1 MSRAVGI
8 DFGTT
13 NSAIAVAESGKRPQL
28 AKFAG
33 ADGATQ
39 VFRSILHFDPDRR
52 EPSGRLIPAAG
63 PRALDLYR
71 EGGGGG
77 RLLQSLKSFLA
88 SRLFTLTSVY
98 GTTLSLETLIGYIL
112 RALRAAAEESLGD
125 LGTRA
130 IVGRPVRFADATT
143 PDAESLAISR
153 LRSAYLAAGFRE
165 IEFEY
170 EPVAAAYHY
179 ELGLDHDEL
188 VLIAD
193 FGGGTSDFSL
203 LRVGPGVR
211 RARGGEAELLGTEGV
226 ALAGDAFDGRIVR
239 HQVAPQLGRGSQFR
253 SLFGRI
259 LPVPGWIYL
268 HLERWHHLAELRAPD
283 TLHLLHG
290 LRKDAVEPERLN
302 ALLHVV
308 ENDLGFP
315 LYRSVHATKLAL
327 SAHEQ
332 TRLAFRHG
340 PIAIDAPVARASFEH
355 WIRDDLRAIEVGLDT
370 LLETTGVRAP
380 EIDSVFLTGG
390 SSLVPAVRRRFA
402 ERFGAERLRDGEE
415 LTSVASGLALRALA

>member
-13 NSAIAVAESGKRPQL
+13 NSAIAVADAGERPRL
-28 AKFAG
+28 ARFAG
-33 ADGATQ
+33 GDGATN
-39 VFRSILHFDPDRR
+39 VFRSILHFDPERR

-71 EGGGGG
+71 EGGGG

-88 SRLFTLTSVY
+88 SRLFTLTSIY
-98 GTTLSLETLIGYIL
+98 GTFLSLETLIGYIL
-112 RALRAAAEESLGD
+112 RALRAAAEESFGD
-125 LGTRA
+125 LGARA

-143 PDAESLAISR
+143 PEAESLALSR
-153 LRSAYLAAGFRE
+153 LRTAYFAAGFRE

-211 RARGGEAELLGTEGV
+211 RARGGQAELLGTEGV

-253 SLFGRI
+253 SLFGRL

-283 TLHLLHG
+283 TLHLLHA
-290 LRKDAVEPERLN
+290 LRKEAVEPERLG

-327 SAHEQ
+327 SAHDEA
-332 TRLAFRHG
+332 RFGFRNG
-340 PIAIDAPVARASFEH
+340 PIAIDAPVARASFED
-355 WIRDDLRAIEVGLDT
+355 WIRDDLRSIEVGLDA
-370 LLETTGVRAP
+370 LLEATGVRAA

-402 ERFGAERLRDGEE
+402 ERFGAQRLRDGEE

>member
-1 MSRAVGI
+1 MPRAVGI

-13 NSAIAVAESGKRPQL
+13 NSAIAIAGEDRRPRL
-28 AKFAG
+28 ARFPTP
-33 ADGATQ
+33 DGETQ
-39 VFRSILHFDPDRR
+39 VFRSILHFDSERR

-63 PRALDLYR
+63 PRALELYR

-98 GTTLSLETLIGYIL
+98 GTMLSLETLIGYVL
-112 RALRAAAEESLGD
+112 KSLRAASEESLGD

-130 IVGRPVRFADATT
+130 IVGRPVRFADGDT
-143 PDAESLAISR
+143 PEAEALALSR
-153 LRSAYLAAGFRE
+153 LRSAYLAAGFSE
-165 IEFEY
+165 VEFEY

-211 RARGGEAELLGTEGV
+211 RAHGGHAQLLGTAGV

-239 HQVAPQLGRGSQFR
+239 HVVAPQLGMGSQFR
-253 SLFGRI
+253 SIFGRV
-259 LPVPGWIYL
+259 LPVPAWIYR
-268 HLERWHHLAELRAPD
+268 HLERWHHLAELRSPD
-283 TLHLLHG
+283 TLHLLYA
-290 LRKDAVEPERLN
+290 LRKDAVHRKRLE
-302 ALLHVV
+302 ALIHVV
-308 ENDLGFP
+308 EQDLGFP
-315 LYRSVHATKLAL
+315 LYRSVHRSKLDLTA
-327 SAHEQ
+327 AE
-332 TRLAFRHG
+332 RACFDFAHG
-340 PIAIDAPVARASFEH
+340 PITISQPLTRAGFEA
-355 WIRDDLRAIEVGLDT
+355 WIAEDLQAIERGLDS
-370 LLETTGVRAP
+370 LLERTGVPAA
-380 EIDSVFLTGG
+380 EVDSVFLTGG

-415 LTSVASGLALRALA
+415 LTSIASGLALRALA

>member
-1 MSRAVGI
+1 MY
-8 DFGTT
+8 
-13 NSAIAVAESGKRPQL
+13 
-28 AKFAG
+28 FA
-33 ADGATQ
+33 
-39 VFRSILHFDPDRR
+39 RSSTSIPERR

-63 PRALDLYR
+63 PRALELYR

-98 GTTLSLETLIGYIL
+98 GTMLSLETLVAYLL
-112 RALRAAAEESLGD
+112 RALRTAAEASLGD

-130 IVGRPVRFADATT
+130 IVGRPVRFADANGA
-143 PDAESLAISR
+143 DAEALAISR

-165 IEFEY
+165 IELEY

-211 RARGGEAELLGTEGV
+211 RARNGDAELLGTEGV

-239 HQVAPQLGRGSQFR
+239 HLVAPELGRGSQFR
-253 SLFGRI
+253 SMFGRV
-259 LPVPGWIYL
+259 LPVPSWIYQ
-268 HLERWHHLAELRAPD
+268 HLERWHHLAELRHRD
-283 TLHLLHG
+283 TLHLLHA
-290 LRKDAVEPERLN
+290 LRKEAVEPQRLA

-315 LYRSVHATKLAL
+315 LYRSVHAAKLAL
-327 SAHEQ
+327 TAAEC
-332 TRLAFRHG
+332 TRFSFEHG
-340 PIAIDAPVARASFEH
+340 PIAIDAPLARTQFES
-355 WIRDDLRAIEVGLDT
+355 WIGDDLRAIERGLDA
-370 LLETTGVRAP
+370 LLAATGVQTH

-402 ERFGAERLRDGEE
+402 ERFGEDRLRGGEE
-415 LTSVASGLALRALA
+415 LTSVANGLALRAIA